1 MSEKQEDI
9 LDEFY
14 SNGASDYR
22 RVDSDAN
29 HAAYES
35 ARRGL
40 WATAALGALGYLA
53 IMAGVFALTRNRWD
67 EFLPSIRCIV
77 LVFALACTY
86 AVSYLASRAGNP
98 PLSKLFCIFGT
109 LLFGVS
115 LALLS
120 QNAPTD
126 LGASDWLATLIADAF
141 PSIAGFWTV
150 GAFILAA
157 TQRSRALHYC
167 ASLIMLYWIVT
178 DLSGVD
184 AQITIVF
191 CALGEYWAW
200 RRKSASVAAVYFTLS
215 VWVLCTELSLW
226 TQRESWV
233 LVAVALSVVFYWFGA
248 NFNIA
253 PVRGA
258 ALFIAAC
265 ALGCASF
272 PQYWSAMLSEGA
284 LERFGHIAAPRALAA
299 LCSAMF
305 LAYCVNVTLGGV
317 QHCMTRFVF
326 GVFAI
331 FVWTVGQSVSAS
343 HAFGSL
349 GAFCVLIF
357 VAACFFGL
365 VALERSL
372 RAKNDKSQTS
382 RRVHS
387 STVLVDDPEFDDPIE
402 AEARVRQNAEP
413 VLALAL
419 TYDAFWAYVAR
430 VASRPAVGVA
440 VALQFALVLAVFA
453 FHVY

>member
-53 IMAGVFALTRNRWD
+53 IMAGVFALTRNRWN

-191 CALGEYWAW
+191 CALGEYWAC
-200 RRKSASVAAVYFTLS
+200 RKSASVAAVYFTLS

-372 RAKNDKSQTS
+372 RAKNDKSQTN

-419 TYDAFWAYVAR
+419 SYDAFWAYVAR